1 MTKTNRSGL
10 KAYLVECRRDGH
22 RRVVEVMAA
31 SPAEAA
37 HQVTRYGRGRA
48 EREPASEA
56 AGPFDLFQ
64 RLLYSRT

>member
-37 HQVTRYGRGRA
+37 HQVTRFGRGRA
-48 EREPASEA
+48 KRRQPAGSP
-56 AGPFDLFQ
+56 GPLDFFH
-64 RLLYSRT
+64 RLIYGRT